1 MDCPQARTLFECY
14 VDLELDPVTS
24 ARLDEHLQGCDGCR
38 RGLAPLASLRR
49 VIREGAPYHTAPDR
63 LVQRVR
69 QRVGQE
75 GQSIS
80 VGPRRSWTYW
90 LRPAALVAMTAL
102 ATWTIASLL
111 IPPSRSDL
119 LAAEVM
125 ASHARSVLT
134 GHLASIES
142 SERHTV
148 KPWLSSKLDF
158 SPAVADL
165 ASEGFPLLG
174 ARLDYVDRR
183 PVAALV
189 YGRRKHVLNLF
200 VWPESVSERFPA
212 PRTLS
217 KQGYNVVHWS
227 DGGMAYWVV
236 SDLNVKEL
244 KQFAEQW
251 ARAK

>member
-1 MDCPQARTLFECY
+1 MECPQARTLLECY
-14 VDLELDPVTS
+14 VDLELDAVTS
-24 ARLDEHLQGCDGCR
+24 ASVDEHLRGCDACR
-38 RGLAPLASLRR
+38 QRLASLASIRR
-49 VIREGAPYHTAPDR
+49 VIREGAPYHTAPAG

-75 GQSIS
+75 GRSTL
-80 VGPRRSWTYW
+80 VGPHRSWMHW
-90 LRPAALVAMTAL
+90 LRPVALVAMTAL
-102 ATWTIASLL
+102 ATWIIASLF

-125 ASHARSVLT
+125 ASHARSMLT

-158 SPAVADL
+158 SPSVADL

-200 VWPESVSERFPA
+200 VWPESVPERFPA
-212 PRTLS
+212 PTTLS
-217 KQGYNVVHWS
+217 KQGYNFVHWS

-236 SDLNVKEL
+236 SDLNLKEL
-244 KQFAEQW
+244 NQFAEQF
-251 ARAK
+251 ARVK